1 MDPPARLVTI
11 KRNGL
16 DGIPFPLTLSTCLFG
31 RATECDIRIQ
41 LPVVS
46 KQHCKIEISK
56 QEAVLHNF
64 STTNPTQVNGSAVDA
79 PIPLRHGDIITIID
93 RSFRYENE
101 SYQNRSKS
109 PELPEKIREQKPAR
123 RASRA
128 SFSADPD
135 EKDPNSKAHSSI
147 TKGNAS
153 AKSPVHVKELKQDS
167 TTSDGSKNS
176 AAQESLRSPSSEDSR
191 HGSKNARDPTTG
203 DFNEKSRVTLGDCHG
218 EQNPFTTTQ
227 VLDNGKNESPF
238 KKLYQSMKDEF
249 SIKSQRHSVLQYRRK
264 SGALTAHT
272 AGKEE
277 SSDGSQKEAQPLVSS
292 KARRKS
298 SRSTHINGASSPAPG
313 MNQAEEN
320 KSDPEP
326 IPTPKEAVRCSTSFS
341 QVTQVHT
348 PVQHSPQRSS
358 QKRKSE
364 DLHATDRQE
373 LANLGKNEEVS
384 LKRRRVSFGG
394 HLRPE
399 LFDENLPPNT
409 PLKRGE
415 TPIKRKS
422 LGTHTPTVLKK
433 VIKEQPQASEKEEPS
448 EICLEVKAQNACLD
462 EVAPSP
468 RVTPPRTNDQRR
480 RSHRASTASA
490 DGKSPHEPDIPKKA
504 GRKSGHLPSKRAS
517 ISRSQHDILQMISSK
532 RRSGASEANLI
543 VAKSWADVVKL
554 GVKQM
559 QTKVVKHAPSR
570 QMHRRQRKPNTPK
583 KPSDSVHNQFST
595 GHANSPCTIVIRK
608 AQIEKVNVPPRPY
621 RMLNNFVLN
630 QKMDYN
636 EDLSGLTEMFK
647 TPVKEKPQTMST
659 CSTMLSNSEN
669 LPGKKSK
676 VISLEEESLPIPS
689 INLGENVYCSAQ
701 NAAKE
706 SSDKYFASPVLR
718 KKCIKEDEK
727 IVKTTRN
734 IYKITNF
741 EIKTPDSVTEP
752 LKTVCST
759 NKLRRS
765 VEFTKMQ
772 MQPTES
778 KSEETEAGI
787 IETITEKSLRKT
799 PREKEKER
807 GMKDSEISLETFKEN
822 VESNENSGKITS
834 RRSRSRERT
843 SKSGGKKHESTGDK
857 TGLKRIKREKSTQNI
872 LDTQIPLQK
881 TDCAKEST
889 NEAGTVT
896 IIPCKSSQ
904 PKPVDS
910 PTNRKRQLK
919 TTLGKMDVK
928 EEEVPSWRKVSQ
940 ISEEYIHIVDYDKS
954 MEVFQETPKQKLD
967 SAIYTTGMKRWPR
980 TKNTQPLE
988 DLVGIKELLQTQEC
1002 IDESV
1007 SEYKT
1012 KGPCSVPHTAAM
1024 DTPRRRK
1031 TLPNTP
1037 RSKVDVKEDKAIH
1050 TQKATEDEDKGIKA
1064 FKEPTQQTPDLATST
1079 SDSKRLPRTPK
1090 AKAQS
1095 VENLTGSQEVFQTPS
1110 HVKDSMIEQQTP
1122 KTPHGSSQSGLV
1134 DISATSKRCSKMKV
1148 EKRDGKE
1155 ELPTLRKLTQSPDK
1169 AMHTPTAPVEEKKVI
1184 RASMRTPKQKLD
1196 MTGNSA
1202 ELKRPAQTSKTKT
1215 QPVEDLAGFQE
1226 LFQTPSHAKDS
1237 VTEQETPQTSL
1248 RSSQPGPMD
1257 TSVTSKRRSVIS
1269 LGKTDGKE
1277 EHSTPRKLT
1286 QSPHKAM
1293 HTPTAPVEEKKV
1305 IRASMRTPK
1314 QKLDM
1319 TGNSA
1324 ELKRPARTSK
1334 TKTQPV
1340 EDLAGFQELFQTPSH
1355 AKDSVTEQETP
1366 QTSLSSSQ
1374 LGPMDTSVTSKRRS
1388 MISLGKADGKEE
1400 HSTPR
1405 KLTQSSHKAMH
1416 TPTAPVEEKKVIRAS
1431 MRTPKQKLDMTG
1443 KSAELKR
1450 LARTSK
1456 TKTQPVEDLAGFQEL
1471 FQTPSHA
1478 KDSVT
1483 EQETPQTPL
1492 SSSQLGPMDTS
1503 VTSKRRSVISLRKTD
1518 GTGEHSTPRKLTQS
1532 PDKAMHT
1539 PTAPVEEKQVISASM
1554 RTPKQ
1559 KLDMTG
1565 NSAELKRPARTSK
1578 TKTQP
1583 VEDLAGLQE
1592 LFQTPSHVK
1601 DSVTEQETPEI
1612 LHRSSQ
1618 SGPVDISAVST
1629 RHSKISLGEMDEKQ
1643 ELSIPRKL
1651 TQSPVR
1657 TMHTPTVT
1665 IQKKH
1670 IRASM
1675 QTPKQRLDLT
1685 ENSSELKRPVRTP
1698 KTKVQA
1704 LEDLAGFQELF
1715 QAPGH
1720 SKNQVTAEE
1729 TPRTPFLSP
1738 QPAPVGTLTTSRTR
1752 SKISIGKVDMKEG
1765 LSSHNKLTQSPG
1777 KAMHA
1782 PLIPVQEKG
1791 IRTSTET
1798 QKQKL
1803 DQTENLVGHQRGLQR
1818 PKTKVQPQEDLAGFQ
1833 ELLQTSGHAEDL
1845 VTSEKTTEVLYRS
1858 PQPGSVDT
1866 SSSKRCH
1873 KTNLG
1878 KVDVKE
1884 LSVVRELTQMS
1895 EKTMYTPTV
1904 KVDDGDKSICYGDSL
1919 NPVTNE
1925 SGRRQQRTTKAK
1937 TQFLENL
1944 TGFQELFQTLGDAK
1958 DPVTTDENTKMP
1970 YISPH
1975 PGLRRTSSTLNKH
1988 PRTSVGTVDMKEVL
2002 SAPKILTQSPGKALH
2017 IPLVSVQEEK
2027 SIRAS
2032 TGTAKQKLNP
2042 RENLNGPKRQ
2052 PQTPKQKACVLEDL
2066 TGFQELFRTPGHAN
2080 DPTTPDETTKKST
2093 PATSKGHPETSLE
2106 KDRKEVP
2113 AMRKCTQTGKAMHT
2127 SKVLEGADKVFK
2139 DFVEQTLI
2147 TATKSNKR
2155 QSRKYKEEVPV
2166 IEDLAGLQE
2175 LFQTPD
2181 HAKDPKSVGKTTK
2194 VPCISV
2200 QTESVGTPT
2209 RVVRQSTSLGGKI
2222 VKEHL
2227 AVLNLTQISEKIADK
2242 HEEPTDDKQCETFK
2256 KSTKRKMDP
2265 AECVTGIKRLRGE
2278 SKKNSQSL
2286 EDLTGFKELFQT
2298 PAHIEESVSDEQTTK
2313 TPCISQ
2319 LESVNTPRRK
2329 KGLPSTPR
2337 GKRDMKEKQIICTR
2351 NTADDDDKGIKAF
2364 KESAKQTLNL
2374 AANVSGSRR
2383 WPRTPKLKAQ
2393 VLEDL
2398 TAFQELFQTPDYAK
2412 DSIITDNTT
2421 KMPSTPTDPMYT
2433 PTTSKRS
2440 SKTSQGKKE
2449 PSSLRRGMQ
2458 SPGQAMH
2465 TPSVPFQEQQ
2475 RIRPSTEM
2483 PKQKLNPRENLS
2495 GFEIQPQTPKE
2506 EAHVLEDLTGF
2517 QELFQTPGHAKDPVT
2532 ENLTGLRRQPRT
2544 RKAKAQPLEDLSGL
2558 QELFQTPGHCSS
2570 NLLTEDETSKMPYR
2584 FPQSPPMD
2592 TSAALKRHSK
2602 ISLGKEEHSSFGKL
2616 TQSPVKTMHIPLVP
2630 VQEQK
2635 GIRASTGT
2643 SKQKLALTEN
2653 LVGLKRCPKAQPLE
2667 DLAGLQE
2674 LFQTPGNAKHP
2685 ENAVKTPYS
2694 SQSTPVDTLKTSKR
2708 GPKTS
2713 IGKVGVKAELSLVRE
2728 QTLRETM
2735 HAHKEGIDDEDNQVL
2750 KESAK
2755 RKLDPAENE
2764 NGTKRLRRAPKEK
2777 TQTLED
2783 LGELQELFQMP
2794 GHTEESMSDEKAIT
2808 RPYKSPPSV
2817 RTPVNTKRGLSTR
2830 LRKVNMKE
2838 DCSAMRKATQTS
2850 RTITYTSKVLEDDD
2864 KGIKHLK
2871 EPEKQTMEH
2880 AVGIRS
2886 SRRWPRAAKEK
2897 AQPLQDLTGSREL
2910 IQISGHTEESVG
2922 GEKTTKMPCKSQV
2935 PGDSSETSKRRPR
2948 TRFGK
2953 VDMTEELSAQRKQT
2967 GSSVET
2973 LNTHKEPTS
2982 GSKSIKEFKESA
2994 KQKLDPAENV
3004 TGIKRLRRA
3013 PKEKTQTLEDMG
3025 GLQESFQMPGHT
3037 EESMS
3042 DEKAIIMP
3050 YKSPPSAPVRTPVN
3064 TKRGLSTRLR
3074 KVNVKEDFSAMQK
3087 ATRTS
3092 RTITYTSKVLEDDD
3106 KGIKHLKEPEKQTM
3120 EHAIGIRSSRRWPRA
3135 AKEKAQ
3141 PLQDLTG
3148 SRELIQIS
3156 GHTEE
3161 SVGGEKTTK
3170 MPCKSPQVPGDCSE
3184 TSKRRPRTRF
3194 GKVDVT
3200 EELSAQR
3207 KQTGSSVETLN
3218 THNEP
3223 TNSSKNIKEFTESA
3237 KQKLNPAEN
3246 VTGTKRLR
3254 GSLKGKTQELEDM
3267 ADSKELIQKSADTEE
3282 SVRNEKTTETLCK
3295 YSQLEPVDVPAS
3307 TKRQLRTRLGNVN
3320 VKEGLSVFEKPTRV
3334 SRATSHISKMPEG
3347 DDKDIKTFKES
3358 SEQTLGTAI
3367 SITSSRRYLRAS
3379 KAKSKVENLPSPKEI
3394 SQTLDHI
3401 EEQINDVHNLKSTL
3415 QQISDNVKPL
3425 KTFRRAFRVPKE
3437 KSIEDVVDTK
3447 VPVASQNGMS
3457 LRTRHQ
3463 NKTEAN
3469 QQRLEIPTS
3478 EKAKLKRHEKKS
3490 MKTSEE
3496 TEQQNPDDEAGKP
3509 TSKGKVSGNRICLR
3523 AGRRNK
3529 NSQLQTAE
3537 KDGKEQ
3543 SMDIPVKNQEKEV
3556 TKNPDTVSLRSRRA
3570 KIQPKGN
3577 TSESDSAQQITRG
3590 TKRCAEN
3597 PKKDR
3602 DIVDTKK
3609 IRTRSHRNIE
3619 NI

>member
-272 AGKEE
+272 AGKE
-277 SSDGSQKEAQPLVSS
+277 KEAQPLVSS

-326 IPTPKEAVRCSTSFS
+326 IPTPKEAV
-341 QVTQVHT
+341 TQVHT

-373 LANLGKNEEVS
+373 LANLRGKATRHLIKKVTPRKLLTRNQTPNQVAISVKMLHREIQHQPSITQYLAQVAVKFQNDSLNKPEKVGMTPGQICSGLPGLSSVNFGNFGDSISKNEEVS

-433 VIKEQPQASEKEEPS
+433 VIKEQPQASEKEEP
-448 EICLEVKAQNACLD
+448 
-462 EVAPSP
+462 P

-822 VESNENSGKITS
+822 VESNENSG
-834 RRSRSRERT
+834 
-843 SKSGGKKHESTGDK
+843 DK

-889 NEAGTVT
+889 NEAG
-896 IIPCKSSQ
+896 
-904 PKPVDS
+904 
-910 PTNRKRQLK
+910 
-919 TTLGKMDVK
+919 
-928 EEEVPSWRKVSQ
+928 KVSQ

-1079 SDSKRLPRTPK
+1079 SDSKRLPT
-1090 AKAQS
+1090 
-1095 VENLTGSQEVFQTPS
+1095 
-1110 HVKDSMIEQQTP
+1110 
-1122 KTPHGSSQSGLV
+1122 
-1134 DISATSKRCSKMKV
+1134 
-1148 EKRDGKE
+1148 
-1155 ELPTLRKLTQSPDK
+1155 
-1169 AMHTPTAPVEEKKVI
+1169 
-1184 RASMRTPKQKLD
+1184 
-1196 MTGNSA
+1196 
-1202 ELKRPAQTSKTKT
+1202 
-1215 QPVEDLAGFQE
+1215 
-1226 LFQTPSHAKDS
+1226 
-1237 VTEQETPQTSL
+1237 
-1248 RSSQPGPMD
+1248 
-1257 TSVTSKRRSVIS
+1257 
-1269 LGKTDGKE
+1269 
-1277 EHSTPRKLT
+1277 
-1286 QSPHKAM
+1286 
-1293 HTPTAPVEEKKV
+1293 
-1305 IRASMRTPK
+1305 
-1314 QKLDM
+1314 
-1319 TGNSA
+1319 
-1324 ELKRPARTSK
+1324 
-1334 TKTQPV
+1334 
-1340 EDLAGFQELFQTPSH
+1340 
-1355 AKDSVTEQETP
+1355 
-1366 QTSLSSSQ
+1366 
-1374 LGPMDTSVTSKRRS
+1374 
-1388 MISLGKADGKEE
+1388 
-1400 HSTPR
+1400 
-1405 KLTQSSHKAMH
+1405 
-1416 TPTAPVEEKKVIRAS
+1416 
-1431 MRTPKQKLDMTG
+1431 
-1443 KSAELKR
+1443 
-1450 LARTSK
+1450 
-1456 TKTQPVEDLAGFQEL
+1456 
-1471 FQTPSHA
+1471 
-1478 KDSVT
+1478 
-1483 EQETPQTPL
+1483 
-1492 SSSQLGPMDTS
+1492 
-1503 VTSKRRSVISLRKTD
+1503 
-1518 GTGEHSTPRKLTQS
+1518 
-1532 PDKAMHT
+1532 
-1539 PTAPVEEKQVISASM
+1539 
-1554 RTPKQ
+1554 
-1559 KLDMTG
+1559 
-1565 NSAELKRPARTSK
+1565 
-1578 TKTQP
+1578 
-1583 VEDLAGLQE
+1583 
-1592 LFQTPSHVK
+1592 
-1601 DSVTEQETPEI
+1601 
-1612 LHRSSQ
+1612 
-1618 SGPVDISAVST
+1618 
-1629 RHSKISLGEMDEKQ
+1629 
-1643 ELSIPRKL
+1643 
-1651 TQSPVR
+1651 
-1657 TMHTPTVT
+1657 
-1665 IQKKH
+1665 
-1670 IRASM
+1670 
-1675 QTPKQRLDLT
+1675 
-1685 ENSSELKRPVRTP
+1685 
-1698 KTKVQA
+1698 
-1704 LEDLAGFQELF
+1704 
-1715 QAPGH
+1715 
-1720 SKNQVTAEE
+1720 
-1729 TPRTPFLSP
+1729 
-1738 QPAPVGTLTTSRTR
+1738 
-1752 SKISIGKVDMKEG
+1752 
-1765 LSSHNKLTQSPG
+1765 
-1777 KAMHA
+1777 
-1782 PLIPVQEKG
+1782 
-1791 IRTSTET
+1791 
-1798 QKQKL
+1798 
-1803 DQTENLVGHQRGLQR
+1803 
-1818 PKTKVQPQEDLAGFQ
+1818 
-1833 ELLQTSGHAEDL
+1833 
-1845 VTSEKTTEVLYRS
+1845 EKTTEVLYRS

-2532 ENLTGLRRQPRT
+2532 
-2544 RKAKAQPLEDLSGL
+2544 
-2558 QELFQTPGHCSS
+2558 
-2570 NLLTEDETSKMPYR
+2570 TEDETSKMPYR

-3447 VPVASQNGMS
+3447 VPVASQNVSNVSLAPKQKSGNSIGTRGVCSVMTLQEPIKENPMNSKQRTTPRERCKSPDPLNVVKKHTRPVMNKIRLVEEQNSSMESIKKEQDSTTPNKGMS

-3609 IRTRSHRNIE
+3609 IRTRS
-3619 NI
+3619 